1 MKTANIAC
9 AVILAAGTVAVLGDE
24 EPTGPKIVMKN
35 WSKAGNF
42 EMTVNIKLDQ
52 DVVVNG
58 QPQPRQHVIQTMV
71 VGLNVSRTDAQGART
86 IEVSYK
92 RIKQKMQFGTV
103 EKSFDSAAPKA
114 AQDPLLAKAFA
125 PILRAKIS
133 VVVGADGKV
142 RSIRGLEQ
150 LWKDM
155 AAGDPRAAQMIEVM
169 KKQFGDQLIGQVI
182 GQNSQITP
190 AGGVRVGESW
200 TKQTKI
206 ALPFVGQM
214 SVNQQFRLKGLRFSA
229 AGKVAEV
236 DFKATVKSADAKAVQ
251 LGPVTMNFEK
261 LNLTQVGQME
271 YNVDQGLFVSLR
283 VNQTNAM
290 QMSGQAPDGQP
301 TKVTIDQKMT
311 MTSTVRQAPPEATTK
326 AATTRLAK

>member
-1 MKTANIAC
+1 
-9 AVILAAGTVAVLGDE
+9 
-24 EPTGPKIVMKN
+24 
-35 WSKAGNF
+35 
-42 EMTVNIKLDQ
+42 
-52 DVVVNG
+52 
-58 QPQPRQHVIQTMV
+58 
-71 VGLNVSRTDAQGART
+71 
-86 IEVSYK
+86 
-92 RIKQKMQFGTV
+92 
-103 EKSFDSAAPKA
+103 
-114 AQDPLLAKAFA
+114 
-125 PILRAKIS
+125 
-133 VVVGADGKV
+133 
-142 RSIRGLEQ
+142 
-150 LWKDM
+150 
-155 AAGDPRAAQMIEVM
+155 MIEVM

-236 DFKATVKSADAKAVQ
+236 DFKTTVKSADAKAVQ